1 MSKSRFDKGSTLGNG
16 RWDEEEHPRGD
27 DGRFVV
33 SGNSAGRTTKEESR
47 KEELF
52 DGIREGD
59 SVWISQYGENEVF
72 KVKSFYR
79 EKSRFNGGY
88 FTLIDKHGRE
98 VRADSAF
105 VNKFKR

>member
-1 MSKSRFDKGSTLGNG
+1 MSKSRFDKGLTLGNG

-27 DGRFVV
+27 DGRFVA
-33 SGNSAGRTTKEESR
+33 SGNSAGGTTKEEAR
-47 KEELF
+47 KELF

-59 SVWISQYGENEVF
+59 SVWITQHGDGEEF

-79 EKSRFNGGY
+79 DRSRFYGGY
-88 FTLIDKHGRE
+88 FTLIDKYGRE
-98 VRADSAF
+98 VGADSAF

>member
-1 MSKSRFDKGSTLGNG
+1 MSKSRFDKGSTLFNG

-33 SGNSAGRTTKEESR
+33 SGNSAGGTTKEESR
-47 KEELF
+47 KELF

-98 VRADSAF
+98 VGADSAF

>member
-16 RWDEEEHPRGD
+16 RWDEEEHPRGE
-27 DGRFVV
+27 DGRFVAM
-33 SGNSAGRTTKEESR
+33 NSDGGETKEEAR
-47 KEELF
+47 KELF

-59 SVWISQYGENEVF
+59 SVWITQHGDGEEF

-79 EKSRFNGGY
+79 DRSRFYGGH

-98 VRADSAF
+98 VGADSAF